1 MKWVERR
8 YIKVVSKISEFDDKS
23 GMDGAAFFLLWILQQ
38 VEWKNIF
45 CKWWFFKNCIC
56 SLGPLSIL
64 FCQCPVVLGIYKGW
78 SGAGMDGMG
87 SSIFSPQGV
96 SQQGGRP
103 SLIYVLHLSFWKKKF
118 CSLLPKN
125 FNPSWPSLA
134 NWTLE
139 WAQTSDVISVSP
151 TRRSH
156 FCLHLLISFL
166 GSARFLPDSIN
177 LSKGGKKGSRP
188 RGWDGLKRRKS
199 GNVTKFRARG

>member
-1 MKWVERR
+1 MVIPQKLYLFIGSFVNPILPVPRGFGHLHGVER
-8 YIKVVSKISEFDDKS
+8 SW
-23 GMDGAAFFLLWILQQ
+23 DGWDGEQHFFSTGSVPTGRASIPDICCSPVLL
-38 VEWKNIF
+38 EK
-45 CKWWFFKNCIC
+45 
-56 SLGPLSIL
+56 
-64 FCQCPVVLGIYKGW
+64 
-78 SGAGMDGMG
+78 
-87 SSIFSPQGV
+87 
-96 SQQGGRP
+96 R
-103 SLIYVLHLSFWKKKF
+103 KF

-125 FNPSWPSLA
+125 FNPSWPPLA

-151 TRRSH
+151 TRPSH

>member
-1 MKWVERR
+1 MEGQPLF
-8 YIKVVSKISEFDDKS
+8 YGVVGTGGALWHKNSEFFSRQSDK
-23 GMDGAAFFLLWILQQ
+23 M
-38 VEWKNIF
+38 IF
-45 CKWWFFKNCIC
+45 ANGDSSKNCIC

-64 FCQCPVVLGIYKGW
+64 SCQCPAVLGISMGW
-78 SGAGMDGMG
+78 SRAGKVSYGAGQRARSSHGG
-87 SSIFSPQGV
+87 SQR
-96 SQQGGRP
+96 GGASNRP
-103 SLIYVLHLSFWKKKF
+103 SLI

-166 GSARFLPDSIN
+166 GSPRFLPDSIN
-177 LSKGGKKGSRP
+177 LSKRGKKGSRP